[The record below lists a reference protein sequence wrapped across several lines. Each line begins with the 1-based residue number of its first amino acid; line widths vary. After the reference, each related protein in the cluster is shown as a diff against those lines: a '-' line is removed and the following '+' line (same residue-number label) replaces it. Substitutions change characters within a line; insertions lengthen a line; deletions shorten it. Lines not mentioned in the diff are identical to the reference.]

1 MSKNREV
8 PVRIIF
14 RKKAHA
20 GGHHGGAWKVA
31 FADFMTA
38 MFALFLVLWL
48 VNQSSDVKSAIAGYF
63 RDPLGRANEHGSSIM
78 PGDGAQSSSVRY
90 LSKEEI
96 MEMRQNRLSHAA
108 ERIQREMESEPGL
121 SHLRGFVEIDVTDNG
136 MRIELMEDADGVFFA
151 TGRPAPSERGSEIL
165 TLIGSELGKL
175 PFPVRIEGHTDA
187 WPFRSSNGY
196 TNWDLSTDRAN
207 AARRIMTEHG
217 LRPSQIVEVTGM
229 AARHPRVP
237 SNPYSPRN
245 RRITITMLIESE
257 VPIEMPEL
265 PEPTRSPGQRLVRP

>member
-1 MSKNREV
+1 MPKNREV
-8 PVRIIF
+8 PVRIII
-14 RKKAHA
+14 RKKAHG

-63 RDPLGRANEHGSSIM
+63 RDPLGRASEHGSSIL
-78 PGDGAQSSSVRY
+78 PGDGAQTSSVRY
-90 LSKEEI
+90 LSQEEI
-96 MEMRQNRLSHAA
+96 MDMRQNRLSHAA
-108 ERIQREMESEPGL
+108 ENIQEELEKKPEL
-121 SHLRGFVEIDVTDNG
+121 SHLRGFVEIDVSDEG
-136 MRIELMEDADGVFFA
+136 LRIELMEDADGVFFA
-151 TGRPAPSERGSEIL
+151 TGQPAPSDRGSEIL
-165 TLIGSELGKL
+165 TLLGEELGGL

-187 WPFRSSNGY
+187 WPFRSKNGY

-217 LRPSQIVEVTGM
+217 LRPSQVLEVSGM

-245 RRITITMLIESE
+245 RRITIMMLIASE
-257 VPIEMPEL
+257 APIEL
-265 PEPTRSPGQRLVRP
+265 PEPKPNRNARLYRP